1 MSICSNQYIYHE
13 TNIRKIYLAYKH
25 SRNKCIL
32 WQDYF
37 ELGKRAYIA
46 GRLKEALWSTD
57 QALRYLDKKDRVS
70 EMQLKTLKG
79 SVLRKMNRVE
89 EAIIEL
95 REIIFFGSNSRSEK
109 IQKER
114 QKAHMQLIHA
124 YYAKTGSKSSQDV
137 TYLLSL
143 FKSRY
148 PQSPYLKLIN
158 NWEGAK

>member
-1 MSICSNQYIYHE
+1 MSICSNKYIYHE
-13 TNIRKIYLAYKH
+13 TNIRNIYLAYKN
-25 SRNKCIL
+25 SRKKCIL

-57 QALRYLDKKDRVS
+57 QALGHLNKKDHVS
-70 EMQLKTLKG
+70 EIQLKTLKG

-89 EAIIEL
+89 EAIIVL
-95 REIIFFGSNSRSEK
+95 REIIFFGGDSRSEK
-109 IQKER
+109 IQKEK

-124 YYAKTGSKSSQDV
+124 YYSKTGSKDSQDV

-148 PQSPYLKLIN
+148 PQSRYLKLIN
-158 NWEGAK
+158 NWESTK